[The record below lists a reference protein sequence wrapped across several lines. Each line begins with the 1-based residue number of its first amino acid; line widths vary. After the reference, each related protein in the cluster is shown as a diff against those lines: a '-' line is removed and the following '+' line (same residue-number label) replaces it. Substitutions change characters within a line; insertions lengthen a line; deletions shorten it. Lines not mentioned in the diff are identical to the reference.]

1 MDVCGVGIW
10 EVEEM
15 IFANVNDTSDL
26 RMKRTHFHIFIPAAG
41 DRRQD
46 LAWLTSL
53 VYFCFRGNYYRDKR
67 SGASVLLFGG
77 SSHTISQQFINIW
90 LFGKLVASSYESV

>member
-1 MDVCGVGIW
+1 MDVYSVGIW
-10 EVEEM
+10 EVEDN

-26 RMKRTHFHIFIPAAG
+26 RMKRTHFHIFIPATG

-53 VYFCFRGNYYRDKR
+53 VYFC
-67 SGASVLLFGG
+67 LLRPITFPG
-77 SSHTISQQFINIW
+77 SLIQTIR
-90 LFGKLVASSYESV
+90 

>member
-67 SGASVLLFGG
+67 SGASVL
-77 SSHTISQQFINIW
+77 FIWREFPHNLTAVHKYLTFW
-90 LFGKLVASSYESV
+90 